1 MSRSPAESDG
11 RCARPGLDHR
21 TGSAPAVGASRGAP
35 GDELS
40 VKAAPARS
48 PAGRPV
54 RANIPRSGGT
64 RLAPGP
70 APAAG
75 QRHRRPRF
83 CSSPERPC
91 ARPGASSAQPP
102 PLSRCP
108 RPPPSARPWPQA
120 GPSAHLCPRPRALH
134 GAFVG
139 LRRRHQFLRL
149 RLPGAAAAAALG
161 RPQISDPAG
170 GERGGGLALP
180 RGSAAKAGPEHPPAW
195 ELMD

>member
-108 RPPPSARPWPQA
+108 RPPAQCPAVAAGWPLRSPVPAPARPPRRLRGPQTA
-120 GPSAHLCPRPRALH
+120 PSVSSPSPPGSSC
-134 GAFVG
+134 
-139 LRRRHQFLRL
+139 RRRARAPADLRPCGRGEGRGA
-149 RLPGAAAAAALG
+149 RLTP
-161 RPQISDPAG
+161 RKRCQG
-170 GERGGGLALP
+170 G
-180 RGSAAKAGPEHPPAW
+180 S
-195 ELMD
+195 